1 MKKLVI
7 AMMIAAFSV
16 SASAYA
22 CDGMKDHANKGDNPA
37 PTAKQGKEKADK
49 TKSDQ
54 KS

>member
-7 AMMIAAFSV
+7 AAMITAFSF

-22 CDGMKDHANKGDNPA
+22 CDGMKDHAKGDNPA
-37 PTAKQGKEKADK
+37 PATAKKDAKKQD
-49 TKSDQ
+49 KSDQ

>member
-37 PTAKQGKEKADK
+37 PTAKKEKADK